1 LLIVFGGITDR
12 LIPLFAVGAFT
23 AFTLSQSRMGLLWK
37 ENGGPGARRS
47 ILINGAGALAT
58 ELTTCVV
65 IVAKFADGAWIA
77 VLAIPGL
84 VLLMSVIRHHYEGI
98 LREVD
103 DSSPAKLSGIRPP
116 IVVVPVKHWSK

>member
-1 LLIVFGGITDR
+1 MFLSPPTILIVFGGITDR
-12 LIPLFAVGAFT
+12 LIPLFAVGTLT
-23 AFTLSQSRMGLLWK
+23 AFTLSQTGMVLHWK
-37 ENGGPGARRS
+37 KNGGPGVRRS

-58 ELTTCVV
+58 GLTTCVV

-84 VLLMSVIRHHYEGI
+84 VLLMAVIRHHYEGI

-103 DSSPAKLSGIRPP
+103 DSPQNCPE
-116 IVVVPVKHWSK
+116 